1 MWKRIKSLLGKIK
14 KCLPEKTI
22 ESLQDNFEFI
32 VIILFL
38 FIISRWE
45 APLEHL
51 GSLTIWILL
60 LGTIGLVNQLIFP
73 KIPLRIGRILAY
85 SIAIIL
91 FLITLVFISNKKF
104 VEVLIVNLERK
115 INTNEIIKEV
125 NTSINSKS
133 NKVGE
138 VNGSK

>member
-1 MWKRIKSLLGKIK
+1 MWKII

-22 ESLQDNFEFI
+22 KSLQDNFGFI

-38 FIISRWE
+38 FITLRWE